1 MVDKVAALTQS
12 TRWSILVPYEE
23 NRTRC
28 PTTGDAGSL
37 VQLLADP
44 NLDES
49 LAEARPWREFRW
61 HVAVN

>member
-1 MVDKVAALTQS
+1 MGSLTSS

-23 NRTRC
+23 TER
-28 PTTGDAGSL
+28 G
-37 VQLLADP
+37 VQRRAMREASCSSRADP

-61 HVAVN
+61 HAAVK